1 MVAMGLLLIHRGKG
15 VKGAQSYGKICTAV
29 MDVSCFLLLLF
40 PNLSFARSSAL
51 IGIMMVTTIITWIK
65 YIKFYATA

>member
-1 MVAMGLLLIHRGKG
+1 MTMIKRVLKRLTAMLLAF
-15 VKGAQSYGKICTAV
+15 V
-29 MDVSCFLLLLF
+29 LLFTLF